1 MSNILLKLQEEFDE
15 NPFVSFDSTGQGISR
30 GYDGTWDY
38 TARNERLR
46 TVNFTAVPE
55 SHRANIQRYVGKLLE
70 YNTGKS
76 TDNHVSVSQMVRWKD
91 ILSLISKFWGKSDF
105 SLLSNNTE
113 YRKFKSF
120 IKGHYS
126 QSTMDKIATTINTL
140 NAAGLLD
147 RYVKYS
153 ELRVL
158 ANDKESKQH
167 IAMPSTIHAKVLQ
180 RVIDTVET
188 YHPHRLEISA
198 AMSKGIKLR
207 DSELANELS
216 KLHVSSLPKNKT
228 KALNR
233 RVARQAHKL
242 GETIPEYRFDQKG
255 KWVNDVLKDC
265 LMCVALF
272 SGARKTELLSF
283 NHNSYHVIA
292 GVPVLQGKT
301 YKANKG
307 VAKTETWVTHPIALK
322 ALELAYDMTQ
332 YARDIHKAV
341 LNDAFDNGDITIDAC
356 QRGMRQLSSAF
367 ISTNMGVEYYGKVKS
382 TYFLELARGLNL
394 EKFGIVATPEEVD
407 EFNFLNPDW
416 YDEMAVGGSLP
427 KLSLHD
433 LRRSFAVFLVRNRLG
448 NAQTIKYQFKH
459 KNINMSHWY
468 ANYAQLARA
477 EDLLMDESLMIEA
490 NEAMEELAVEAFD
503 DIYNG
508 SENLSGGGSKDIMK
522 EKEER
527 LGRGETIVMSR
538 EEIKVLVKNG
548 SKSIV
553 LLPTGAYC
561 TNADCERLCSIESFA
576 AEDKPCSHLVITDK
590 SAKEMAA
597 QRKRLIKAFTDM
609 NDMGDYAY
617 SRILV
622 GYKEKICHIE
632 HTLKSH
638 KIPFEPFT
646 QQIKVLA

>member
-15 NPFVSFDSTGQGISR
+15 NPFVSFDSSGQGVSR
-30 GYDGTWDY
+30 VYDGTWDY
-38 TARNERLR
+38 TARNESLR
-46 TVNFTAVPE
+46 TVSFTAVPE
-55 SHRANIQRYVGKLLE
+55 IHRANIQRYVGKLLE
-70 YNTGKS
+70 YNMDKS
-76 TDNHVSVSQMVRWKD
+76 TDNHVSVSLVSRWRD
-91 ILSLISKFWGKSDF
+91 NLHRISKHWGKSDF
-105 SLLSNNTE
+105 SLLSNNSE
-113 YRKFKSF
+113 WRKVKSS
-120 IKGHYS
+120 IKGHYTQATIGS
-126 QSTMDKIATTINTL
+126 IAATINKL
-140 NAAGLLD
+140 NEAGLLD
-147 RYVKYS
+147 RYVKLS
-153 ELRVL
+153 EIRPY
-158 ANDKESKQH
+158 ANDKGSKQY

-188 YHPHRLEISA
+188 YHPHRLEISY
-198 AMSKGIKLR
+198 AMSKGTKLR
-207 DSELANELS
+207 DSELANELN
-216 KLHVSSLPKNKT
+216 KLNVSSLSKNEAKE
-228 KALNR
+228 LNV
-233 RVARQAHKL
+233 RVSKQANKL
-242 GETIPEYRFDQKG
+242 GEAIPEYRLVQKG
-255 KWVNDVLKDC
+255 KWVNDILKDC
-265 LMCVALF
+265 LMCVDLF
-272 SGARKTELLSF
+272 SGARRTELLSF

-307 VAKTETWVTHPIALK
+307 VAKTETWVTHPLALK

-341 LNDAFDNGDITIDAC
+341 LNEAFDNGDITKDAY

-367 ISTNMGVEYYGKVKS
+367 IATNMGMECYGKVRS
-382 TYFLELARGLNL
+382 AYLLLLNQGLNL
-394 EKFGIVATPEEVD
+394 DKFGIVATQEEVD

-416 YDEMAVGGSLP
+416 YGEMEVGGSLP

-448 NAQTIKYQFKH
+448 NSQTIKYQFKH

-477 EDLLMDESLMIEA
+477 EDLLLDENLMSEV

-508 SENLSGGGSKDIMK
+508 SENLSGGGSKDIIK
-522 EKEER
+522 DQEER

-538 EEIKVLVKNG
+538 KELKALVKNG

-553 LLPTGAYC
+553 LLPTGGYC
-561 TNADCERLCSIESFA
+561 TNSDCERLCSIESFA

-590 SAKEMAA
+590 GAKGMAA

-632 HTLKSH
+632 HTLKDH

>member
-15 NPFVSFDSTGQGISR
+15 NPFVSFDSSGQGVSR
-30 GYDGTWDY
+30 VYDDTWDY
-38 TARNERLR
+38 TARNESLR
-46 TVNFTAVPE
+46 TVGFTAVPE
-55 SHRANIQRYVGKLLE
+55 IHRANIQRYVGKLLK
-70 YNTGKS
+70 YNMDKS
-76 TDNHVSVSQMVRWKD
+76 VDNHVSVSQVSKWNQ
-91 ILSLISKFWGKSDF
+91 SLHSISKYWGKSDF
-105 SLLSNNTE
+105 SLLSNNSE
-113 YRKFKSF
+113 WRKFKSSL
-120 IKGHYS
+120 KGHY
-126 QSTMDKIATTINTL
+126 TKGTINNLATTINNL
-140 NAAGLLD
+140 NTAGLLD
-147 RYVKYS
+147 RFVNYS
-153 ELRVL
+153 ELPPL
-158 ANDKESKQH
+158 ANDNGSKQH

-188 YHPHRLEISA
+188 YHPHRLEISY

-207 DSELANELS
+207 DSELANKLS
-216 KLHVSSLPKNKT
+216 KLHVSNLSVYKAA
-228 KALNR
+228 ALNK
-233 RVARQAHKL
+233 RVARQANKL
-242 GETIPEYRFDQKG
+242 GEAIPEYRFDQAG
-255 KWVNDVLKDC
+255 KWVNDILKDC
-265 LMCVALF
+265 LMCVDLF
-272 SGARKTELLSF
+272 SGARKAELLSF

-292 GVPVLQGKT
+292 GAPVLQGKT

-307 VAKTETWVTHPIALK
+307 VAKTETWVTHPLALK
-322 ALELAYDMTQ
+322 ALDLAYDMTQ

-341 LNDAFDNGDITIDAC
+341 LNEAFDNGDITKDAY

-367 ISTNMGVEYYGKVKS
+367 IGTNMGMECYGKVRS
-382 TYFLELARGLNL
+382 SYLLELNQGLNL
-394 EKFGIVATPEEVD
+394 DNFGIVATQEEVD

-416 YDEMAVGGSLP
+416 YGEMEVGGSLP

-477 EDLLMDESLMIEA
+477 EDLLLDENLMSEV

-508 SENLSGGGSKDIMK
+508 SNNLSGGGSKDIIK
-522 EKEER
+522 EQEER

-553 LLPTGAYC
+553 LLPTGGYC
-561 TNADCERLCSIESFA
+561 TNSECERLCSIESFA

-590 SAKEMAA
+590 SAKGMAA

-632 HTLKSH
+632 HTLKDH

>member
-30 GYDGTWDY
+30 VYDGTWDY

-46 TVNFTAVPE
+46 TVSFIAVPE
-55 SHRANIQRYVGKLLE
+55 IHRANIQRYVGKLLE
-70 YNTGKS
+70 YNMDKS

-91 ILSLISKFWGKSDF
+91 MLSLISKFWGKSDF

-113 YRKFKSF
+113 YRKFKSS
-120 IKGHYS
+120 IKGHYT
-126 QSTMDKIATTINTL
+126 QVTMDGIASTINTL

-147 RYVKYS
+147 RYIKYS

-158 ANDKESKQH
+158 ANDKGRKQH
-167 IAMPSTIHAKVLQ
+167 IAMPSTIQAKVLQ

-216 KLHVSSLPKNKT
+216 KLHVSSLTKNKAAVLS
-228 KALNR
+228 KK
-233 RVARQAHKL
+233 VARQAHKL
-242 GETIPEYRFDQKG
+242 GEAIPEYRFDLTG
-255 KWVNDVLKDC
+255 KWVNDILKDC

-272 SGARKTELLSF
+272 SGARRTELLSF

-307 VAKTETWVTHPIALK
+307 VAKTETWVTHPIAQK

-341 LNDAFDNGDITIDAC
+341 LNDAFDNGDITKDAY

-367 ISTNMGVEYYGKVKS
+367 IGTNMGMDSYGKVQS
-382 TYFLELARGLNL
+382 AYLLNSNTLNL
-394 EKFGIVATPEEVD
+394 EKFDIVATPEEVD

-468 ANYAQLARA
+468 ANYAQLART

-490 NEAMEELAVEAFD
+490 NEAMEGLAVEAFD

-561 TNADCERLCSIESFA
+561 TNSECERLCSIESFA

-632 HTLKSH
+632 HTLKDH

>member
-15 NPFVSFDSTGQGISR
+15 NPFVSFDSSDQGVSR
-30 GYDGTWDY
+30 VYDDTWDY
-38 TARNERLR
+38 TARNESRR
-46 TVNFTAVPE
+46 TVSFTAVPE

-70 YNTGKS
+70 YSMDKS
-76 TDNHVSVSQMVRWKD
+76 TDNHVSVSQMARWQEK
-91 ILSLISKFWGKSDF
+91 LQSISKYWGKSDF

-113 YRKFKSF
+113 WRKFKSS
-120 IKGHYS
+120 IKGHYT
-126 QSTMDKIATTINTL
+126 QVTMDSIASMINTL

-147 RYVKYS
+147 RYVKLS

-158 ANDKESKQH
+158 ANNKGSKQY

-216 KLHVSSLPKNKT
+216 KLHVSNLPVNKVML
-228 KALNR
+228 LNK

-242 GETIPEYRFDQKG
+242 GEAIPEYRFDQTG
-255 KWVNDVLKDC
+255 KWVHGILKDC
-265 LMCVALF
+265 LMYVALF
-272 SGARKTELLSF
+272 SGARRTELLSF

-307 VAKTETWVTHPIALK
+307 VAKTETWVTHPTALK

-341 LNDAFDNGDITIDAC
+341 LNDAFGNGDITKDAC
-356 QRGMRQLSSAF
+356 QRGIRQLSSAF
-367 ISTNMGVEYYGKVKS
+367 ISTNMGMDSYGKVRSAYLLDVK
-382 TYFLELARGLNL
+382 GLNL

-416 YDEMAVGGSLP
+416 YGEMAVGGSLP

-508 SENLSGGGSKDIMK
+508 SENLSGGGSKGIMK

-527 LGRGETIVMSR
+527 LGLGETIVMSR
-538 EEIKVLVKNG
+538 EEIKALVKNG

-553 LLPTGAYC
+553 LLPTGGYC
-561 TNADCERLCSIESFA
+561 TNSECERLCSIESFA

-590 SAKEMAA
+590 SAKGMAA

-609 NDMGDYAY
+609 NDMSDYAY

-632 HTLKSH
+632 HTLKDH

>member
-15 NPFVSFDSTGQGISR
+15 NPFVSFDSSGQGISR
-30 GYDGTWDY
+30 VYDGTWDY

-46 TVNFTAVPE
+46 TVSFTAVPE
-55 SHRANIQRYVGKLLE
+55 IHRANIQRYVGKLLK
-70 YNTGKS
+70 YNMDKS
-76 TDNHVSVSQMVRWKD
+76 VDNHVSVSLVQHWQGTLNR
-91 ILSLISKFWGKSDF
+91 ISKYWGKSDF
-105 SLLSNNTE
+105 SLLSNNSE
-113 YRKFKSF
+113 WRKFKSS
-120 IKGHYS
+120 IEGHY
-126 QSTMDKIATTINTL
+126 TKNTTDKIAVTINNL
-140 NAAGLLD
+140 NAAELLD
-147 RYVKYS
+147 RYVKFS

-158 ANDKESKQH
+158 ANDKESKQY

-188 YHPHRLEISA
+188 YHPHRLEISYA
-198 AMSKGIKLR
+198 ISKGIDLR
-207 DSELANELS
+207 DTELANELN
-216 KLHVSSLPKNKT
+216 KLHVSNLSVNKAI
-228 KALNR
+228 ALNK
-233 RVARQAHKL
+233 RVGRQANKL
-242 GETIPEYRFDQKG
+242 GEAIPEYRFDQTG
-255 KWVNDVLKDC
+255 KWVNDILKDC
-265 LMCVALF
+265 LMYVALF
-272 SGARKTELLSF
+272 SGARRTELLSF
-283 NHNSYHVIA
+283 NNNSYHVIA

-307 VAKTETWVTHPIALK
+307 VAKTETWVTHPTALK

-341 LNDAFDNGDITIDAC
+341 LNDAFDNGDITKDAY
-356 QRGMRQLSSAF
+356 QRGIRQLSSAF
-367 ISTNMGVEYYGKVKS
+367 IGTNMGMDFYGKVRDS
-382 TYFLELARGLNL
+382 YLLELSQGLNL
-394 EKFGIVATPEEVD
+394 DKFGIVATQEEVD

-416 YDEMAVGGSLP
+416 YGEMEVGGSLP

-490 NEAMEELAVEAFD
+490 SEAMEELAVEAFD

-538 EEIKVLVKNG
+538 EEIKALVKNG

-553 LLPTGAYC
+553 LLPTGGYC
-561 TNADCERLCSIESFA
+561 TNSECERLCSIESFA

-632 HTLKSH
+632 HTLKDH

>member
-1 MSNILLKLQEEFDE
+1 MSNILLKLQEEFDD
-15 NPFVSFDSTGQGISR
+15 NPFVSFDSSGQGVSR
-30 GYDGTWDY
+30 VYDDTWDY
-38 TARNERLR
+38 TARNESRR
-46 TVNFTAVPE
+46 TVGFTAVPE
-55 SHRANIQRYVGKLLE
+55 IHRANIQRYVGKLLE
-70 YNTGKS
+70 YNMDKS
-76 TDNHVSVSQMVRWKD
+76 TDNHVSVSLVSRWQD
-91 ILSLISKFWGKSDF
+91 RLQSISKYWGKSDF

-113 YRKFKSF
+113 WRKFKSS

-126 QSTMDKIATTINTL
+126 QVTMDSIAATINTL

-147 RYVKYS
+147 RYVKLS

-158 ANDKESKQH
+158 ANDKGGKQH

-188 YHPHRLEISA
+188 YHPHRLEISY

-207 DSELANELS
+207 DSELANELN
-216 KLHVSSLPKNKT
+216 KLHVSNLSVNEAI
-228 KALNR
+228 ALNK
-233 RVARQAHKL
+233 RVARQANKL
-242 GETIPEYRFDQKG
+242 GEAIPEYRFDQTG
-255 KWVNDVLKDC
+255 KWVNDILKDC

-283 NHNSYHVIA
+283 NHNSYHIIA
-292 GVPVLQGKT
+292 GVSVLQGKT

-322 ALELAYDMTQ
+322 TLELAYDMTQ
-332 YARDIHKAV
+332 YARDIHKTV
-341 LNDAFDNGDITIDAC
+341 LNDAFDNGDVTKDDY
-356 QRGMRQLSSAF
+356 QHGMRQLSSAF
-367 ISTNMGVEYYGKVKS
+367 IGTNMGMDSYGKVRS
-382 TYFLELARGLNL
+382 AYLLNLGQGLNL
-394 EKFGIVATPEEVD
+394 EKFGLVATQEEVD

-416 YDEMAVGGSLP
+416 YGEMAVGGSLP

-538 EEIKVLVKNG
+538 EEIKALIKNG

-553 LLPTGAYC
+553 LLPTGGYC
-561 TNADCERLCSIESFA
+561 TNSKCERLCSIESFA
-576 AEDKPCSHLVITDK
+576 VEDKPCSHLVITDK
-590 SAKEMAA
+590 SAKGMAA

-632 HTLKSH
+632 HTLKDH

>member
-1 MSNILLKLQEEFDE
+1 M
-15 NPFVSFDSTGQGISR
+15 
-30 GYDGTWDY
+30 
-38 TARNERLR
+38 R
-46 TVNFTAVPE
+46 TVKFTAVPE
-55 SHRANIQRYVGKLLE
+55 IHQANIQRYVGKLLE
-70 YNTGKS
+70 YNMGES
-76 TDNHVSVSQMVRWKD
+76 TDNHVSVSQVSQWKKN
-91 ILSLISKFWGKSDF
+91 LHSISKYWGKSDF
-105 SLLSNNTE
+105 SLLSNNSE
-113 YRKFKSF
+113 WRKFKSS
-120 IKGHYS
+120 IKGHYTKKTIDS
-126 QSTMDKIATTINTL
+126 MATTINNL
-140 NAAGLLD
+140 NATGLLD
-147 RYVKYS
+147 RYVKRS
-153 ELRVL
+153 EIRPY
-158 ANDKESKQH
+158 ANDKGSKQY

-188 YHPHRLEISA
+188 YHPHRLEISY
-198 AMSKGIKLR
+198 AMSKSIELR
-207 DSELANELS
+207 DTELANERSKLNVSSLS
-216 KLHVSSLPKNKT
+216 KLEASAPNK
-228 KALNR
+228 
-233 RVARQAHKL
+233 RVARQANKL
-242 GETIPEYRFDQKG
+242 GEAIPEYRFDQTG
-255 KWVNDVLKDC
+255 KWVHDILKDC
-265 LMCVALF
+265 LMCVNLF

-341 LNDAFDNGDITIDAC
+341 LNEAFDNGDITKDAY

-367 ISTNMGVEYYGKVKS
+367 IGTNMGMAFYGKVRS
-382 TYFLELARGLNL
+382 TYLLDLSLGSNL
-394 EKFGIVATPEEVD
+394 DKFGIVATQEEVD

-416 YDEMAVGGSLP
+416 DGEMEVGGSLP

-477 EDLLMDESLMIEA
+477 EDLLLDENLMSEI
-490 NEAMEELAVEAFD
+490 NGAMEELAVEAFD

-508 SENLSGGGSKDIMK
+508 SENLSGGGSKDIIK
-522 EKEER
+522 EQEER

-538 EEIKVLVKNG
+538 EEIKALVRNG

-553 LLPTGAYC
+553 LLPTGGYC
-561 TNADCERLCSIESFA
+561 TNADCERLCSIDSFA
-576 AEDKPCSHLVITDK
+576 AEDKPCIHLVITDK
-590 SAKEMAA
+590 AAKEMAA
-597 QRKRLIKAFTDM
+597 QRKRLIEAFTGM

-622 GYKEKICHIE
+622 GYKEKIRHIE
-632 HTLKSH
+632 QTLKSH
-638 KIPFEPFT
+638 KIPFEPFM
-646 QQIKVLA
+646 QKIKALA

>member
-15 NPFVSFDSTGQGISR
+15 NPFVSFDSSGQGVSR
-30 GYDGTWDY
+30 VYDDTWDY
-38 TARNERLR
+38 TARNEILR
-46 TVNFTAVPE
+46 TVSFTAIPE
-55 SHRANIQRYVGKLLE
+55 IHRANIQRYVGKLLK
-70 YNTGKS
+70 YNMDKS
-76 TDNHVSVSQMVRWKD
+76 VDNHVSVSLVQHWQVTLNR
-91 ILSLISKFWGKSDF
+91 ISKYWGKSDF
-105 SLLSNNTE
+105 SLLSNNSE
-113 YRKFKSF
+113 WRKFKSS
-120 IKGHYS
+120 IEGHY
-126 QSTMDKIATTINTL
+126 TKNTTDKIAVTINNL
-140 NAAGLLD
+140 NAAELLD
-147 RYVKYS
+147 RYVKFS

-158 ANDKESKQH
+158 ANDKESKQY

-188 YHPHRLEISA
+188 YHPHRLEISY

-207 DSELANELS
+207 DSELANELN
-216 KLHVSSLPKNKT
+216 KLHVSNLSVNKAT
-228 KALNR
+228 ALNK
-233 RVARQAHKL
+233 RVGRQANKL
-242 GETIPEYRFDQKG
+242 GEAIPEYRFDQAG
-255 KWVNDVLKDC
+255 KWVNDILKDC
-265 LMCVALF
+265 LMCVDLF

-307 VAKTETWVTHPIALK
+307 VAKTETWVTHPLALK

-341 LNDAFDNGDITIDAC
+341 LNEAFDNGDITKDAY

-367 ISTNMGVEYYGKVKS
+367 IATNMGMECYGKVRS
-382 TYFLELARGLNL
+382 AYLLQLSQGLNL
-394 EKFGIVATPEEVD
+394 DKFGIVATQEEVD

-416 YDEMAVGGSLP
+416 YGEMAVGGSLP

-433 LRRSFAVFLVRNRLG
+433 LRRSFAAFLVRNRLG

-553 LLPTGAYC
+553 LLPTGGYC
-561 TNADCERLCSIESFA
+561 TNSECERLCSIESFA

-597 QRKRLIKAFTDM
+597 QRKRLIKAFTAM

-622 GYKEKICHIE
+622 GHKEKILQLE
-632 HTLKSH
+632 QTLKSH
-638 KIPFEPFT
+638 KISFEPFT
-646 QQIKVLA
+646 QKIKVL

>member
-30 GYDGTWDY
+30 VYDGAWDY
-38 TARNERLR
+38 TARNEHLR
-46 TVNFTAVPE
+46 TVSFTAVPE

-70 YNTGKS
+70 YNMAKS

-91 ILSLISKFWGKSDF
+91 VLTRISKFWGKSDF

-113 YRKFKSF
+113 YRKFKSS
-120 IKGHYS
+120 IKGRYV
-126 QSTMDKIATTINTL
+126 QSTMDHIATTINTL

-147 RYVKYS
+147 RYVKCS

-158 ANDKESKQH
+158 ANDKGSKQY

-198 AMSKGIKLR
+198 VMSKGIKLR

-216 KLHVSSLPKNKT
+216 KLHVSSLPKK
-228 KALNR
+228 KVKVLNQ

-242 GETIPEYRFDQKG
+242 GEAIPEYRFDQTG
-255 KWVNDVLKDC
+255 KWVNGILKDC

-272 SGARKTELLSF
+272 SGARRTELLSF

-332 YARDIHKAV
+332 YARDIHKVV
-341 LNDAFDNGDITIDAC
+341 LNDAFDNGDITIDAY

-367 ISTNMGVEYYGKVKS
+367 IGTHMGMEYYGKVQS
-382 TYFLELARGLNL
+382 AYLLLLNSGLNL

-416 YDEMAVGGSLP
+416 YSEMAVGGSLP

-561 TNADCERLCSIESFA
+561 TNSECERLCSIESFA

-597 QRKRLIKAFTDM
+597 QRKRLIKAFTAM

>member
-15 NPFVSFDSTGQGISR
+15 NPFVSFDSSGQGVSR
-30 GYDGTWDY
+30 VYDDTWDY
-38 TARNERLR
+38 TARNESLR
-46 TVNFTAVPE
+46 TVGFTAVPE
-55 SHRANIQRYVGKLLE
+55 IHRANIQRYVGKLLK
-70 YNTGKS
+70 YNMDKS
-76 TDNHVSVSQMVRWKD
+76 TDNHVSVSQVSKWNQ
-91 ILSLISKFWGKSDF
+91 ILHSISKYWGKSDF
-105 SLLSNNTE
+105 SLLSNNSE
-113 YRKFKSF
+113 WRKFKSS
-120 IKGHYS
+120 IKGRYV
-126 QSTMDKIATTINTL
+126 QSTMDSIASTINTL

-147 RYVKYS
+147 RYVKFS

-158 ANDKESKQH
+158 ANNKGSKQY
-167 IAMPSTIHAKVLQ
+167 IAIPSTIHAKVLQ

-216 KLHVSSLPKNKT
+216 KLHVSSLPKNK
-228 KALNR
+228 KNVLNN

-242 GETIPEYRFDQKG
+242 GEAIPEYRFDQTG
-255 KWVNDVLKDC
+255 KWVHDILKDC
-265 LMCVALF
+265 LMCVDLF

-283 NHNSYHVIA
+283 SHNSYHVIA

-341 LNDAFDNGDITIDAC
+341 LNDAFDNGDITIDAY

-367 ISTNMGVEYYGKVKS
+367 IGTSMAMDSYGKVQRAYLLVLDS
-382 TYFLELARGLNL
+382 GLNL
-394 EKFGIVATPEEVD
+394 AKFGIVATPEEVD

-416 YDEMAVGGSLP
+416 YGEMAVGGSLP

-522 EKEER
+522 EKEEC

-538 EEIKVLVKNG
+538 EEIKALVKNG

-553 LLPTGAYC
+553 LLPTGGYC
-561 TNADCERLCSIESFA
+561 TNSECERLCSIESFA

-590 SAKEMAA
+590 SAKGMAA

-632 HTLKSH
+632 HTLKDH

>member
-15 NPFVSFDSTGQGISR
+15 NPFVSFDSSGQGVSR
-30 GYDGTWDY
+30 VYDNTWDY
-38 TARNERLR
+38 TARNESLR
-46 TVNFTAVPE
+46 TVSFTAVPE

-70 YNTGKS
+70 YNMGKS
-76 TDNHVSVSQMVRWKD
+76 TDNHVSVNLVSQWIRV
-91 ILSLISKFWGKSDF
+91 LHAISKFWGKSDF

-113 YRKFKSF
+113 YRKFKSS
-120 IKGHYS
+120 IKGHYV
-126 QSTMDKIATTINTL
+126 QSTMDIIATTINTL
-140 NAAGLLD
+140 TAAGLLD
-147 RYVKYS
+147 RYVKLS

-158 ANDKESKQH
+158 ANNKGSKQY

-216 KLHVSSLPKNKT
+216 KLHVSSLPVNKAT
-228 KALNR
+228 VLNK
-233 RVARQAHKL
+233 RVARQVHKL
-242 GETIPEYRFDQKG
+242 GEAIPEYRFDQAG
-255 KWVNDVLKDC
+255 KWVNDILKDC
-265 LMCVALF
+265 LMYVALF

-292 GVPVLQGKT
+292 GVPVLHGKT

-307 VAKTETWVTHPIALK
+307 VAKTETWVTHPIVLK

-341 LNDAFDNGDITIDAC
+341 LNDAFDNSDITIDAY

-367 ISTNMGVEYYGKVKS
+367 ISTNMGMDFYGKVQS
-382 TYFLELARGLNL
+382 AYLLALYRGLNL

-416 YDEMAVGGSLP
+416 YNEMAVGGSLP

-468 ANYAQLARA
+468 ANYAQLART
-477 EDLLMDESLMIEA
+477 EDLLMDENLMIEA

>member
-15 NPFVSFDSTGQGISR
+15 NPFVSFDSSGQGVSKV
-30 GYDGTWDY
+30 YDDTWDY

-46 TVNFTAVPE
+46 TVSFTAVLE
-55 SHRANIQRYVGKLLE
+55 IHRANIQRYVGKLLE
-70 YNTGKS
+70 YNMDKS
-76 TDNHVSVSQMVRWKD
+76 TDNHVSVSLVSRWQD
-91 ILSLISKFWGKSDF
+91 RLQSISKYWGKSDF

-113 YRKFKSF
+113 WRKFKSS

-126 QSTMDKIATTINTL
+126 QVTMDSIAATINNL

-147 RYVKYS
+147 RYVKLS

-158 ANDKESKQH
+158 ANDKGGKQH

-188 YHPHRLEISA
+188 YHPHRLEISY

-207 DSELANELS
+207 DSELANELN
-216 KLHVSSLPKNKT
+216 KLHVSNLSVNEAI
-228 KALNR
+228 ALNK
-233 RVARQAHKL
+233 RVARQANKL
-242 GETIPEYRFDQKG
+242 GEAIPEYRFDQTG
-255 KWVNDVLKDC
+255 KWVNDILKDC

-283 NHNSYHVIA
+283 NHNSYHIIA

-322 ALELAYDMTQ
+322 TLELAYDMTQ

-341 LNDAFDNGDITIDAC
+341 LNDAFDNGDVTKDAY
-356 QRGMRQLSSAF
+356 QHGMRQLSSAF
-367 ISTNMGVEYYGKVKS
+367 IGTNMGMDSYGKVRSAYLLNLSK
-382 TYFLELARGLNL
+382 GLNL
-394 EKFGIVATPEEVD
+394 EKFGLVATQEEVD

-416 YDEMAVGGSLP
+416 YGEMAVGGSLP

-503 DIYNG
+503 DIYNS

-522 EKEER
+522 EKEEC

-561 TNADCERLCSIESFA
+561 TNADCERLCSIKEFA

-597 QRKRLIKAFTDM
+597 QRKRLIKAFTAM

-632 HTLKSH
+632 HTLKDH

>member
-15 NPFVSFDSTGQGISR
+15 NPFVSFDSSGQGVSSV
-30 GYDGTWDY
+30 YDDTWDY
-38 TARNERLR
+38 TARNEILR
-46 TVNFTAVPE
+46 TVSFTAIPE
-55 SHRANIQRYVGKLLE
+55 IHRANIQRYVGKLLK
-70 YNTGKS
+70 YNMDKS
-76 TDNHVSVSQMVRWKD
+76 VDNHVSVSLVQHWQGTLNR
-91 ILSLISKFWGKSDF
+91 ISKYWGKSDF
-105 SLLSNNTE
+105 SLLSNNSE
-113 YRKFKSF
+113 WRKFKSS
-120 IKGHYS
+120 IKGHYAQAS
-126 QSTMDKIATTINTL
+126 LDKIATTINTL
-140 NAAGLLD
+140 NAAELLD
-147 RYVKYS
+147 RYVKFS

-158 ANDKESKQH
+158 ANDKESKQY

-188 YHPHRLEISA
+188 YHPHRLEISY

-207 DSELANELS
+207 DSELANKLS
-216 KLHVSSLPKNKT
+216 KLHVSNLSVYKAA
-228 KALNR
+228 ALNK
-233 RVARQAHKL
+233 RVRRQANKL
-242 GETIPEYRFDQKG
+242 GEAIPEYRFDQAG
-255 KWVNDVLKDC
+255 KWVNDILKDC
-265 LMCVALF
+265 LMCVDLF
-272 SGARKTELLSF
+272 SGARRTELLSF

-292 GVPVLQGKT
+292 GVPVLQGET

-341 LNDAFDNGDITIDAC
+341 LNDAFDNGDITKDAY
-356 QRGMRQLSSAF
+356 QRGIRQLSSAF
-367 ISTNMGVEYYGKVKS
+367 VSINMGMDFYGKVRES
-382 TYFLELARGLNL
+382 YLLYINNGLNL
-394 EKFGIVATPEEVD
+394 DKFGIVATQEEVD

-416 YDEMAVGGSLP
+416 YGEMAVGGSLP

-522 EKEER
+522 EKEDR

-538 EEIKVLVKNG
+538 EEIKALVKNG

-553 LLPTGAYC
+553 LLPTGGYC
-561 TNADCERLCSIESFA
+561 TNSECERLCSIESFA

-590 SAKEMAA
+590 SAKGMAA

-632 HTLKSH
+632 HTLKDH

>member
-15 NPFVSFDSTGQGISR
+15 NPFVSFDSSGQGVSKV
-30 GYDGTWDY
+30 YDDTWDY

-46 TVNFTAVPE
+46 TVSFTAVLE
-55 SHRANIQRYVGKLLE
+55 IHRANIQRYVGKLLE
-70 YNTGKS
+70 YNMDKS
-76 TDNHVSVSQMVRWKD
+76 TDNHVSVSLVSQWQDR
-91 ILSLISKFWGKSDF
+91 LQRISKYWGKSDF

-113 YRKFKSF
+113 WRKFKSS

-126 QSTMDKIATTINTL
+126 QVTMGNIATTINTL

-147 RYVKYS
+147 RYVKLS

-158 ANDKESKQH
+158 ANDKGGKQH
-167 IAMPSTIHAKVLQ
+167 IAMPSAIHAKVLQ
-180 RVIDTVET
+180 QVIDTVET
-188 YHPHRLEISA
+188 YHPHRLEISY
-198 AMSKGIKLR
+198 AMSKSIELR
-207 DSELANELS
+207 DTELANELS
-216 KLHVSSLPKNKT
+216 KLHVSSLSKLEVAGLNK
-228 KALNR
+228 
-233 RVARQAHKL
+233 RVARQANKL
-242 GETIPEYRFDQKG
+242 GEAIPEYRFDQTG
-255 KWVNDVLKDC
+255 KWVNDILKDC
-265 LMCVALF
+265 LMYVALF

-292 GVPVLQGKT
+292 GVPVLQGNT

-307 VAKTETWVTHPIALK
+307 VAKTETWVTHPTALK

-341 LNDAFDNGDITIDAC
+341 LNDAFDNGDITKDAC

-367 ISTNMGVEYYGKVKS
+367 IGTSMGMDFYGKVRG
-382 TYFLELARGLNL
+382 TYLLEICHGLNL
-394 EKFGIVATPEEVD
+394 EKFGIVATPEVVD

-416 YDEMAVGGSLP
+416 YGEMAVGGSLP

-468 ANYAQLARA
+468 ANYAQLART

-538 EEIKVLVKNG
+538 EEIKALVKNG

-553 LLPTGAYC
+553 LLPTGGYC
-561 TNADCERLCSIESFA
+561 TNSECERLCSIESFA
-576 AEDKPCSHLVITDK
+576 VEDKPCSHLVITDK
-590 SAKEMAA
+590 SAKGMAA

-632 HTLKSH
+632 HTLKDH